1 MLRAKLIQVLGSP
14 DYRAQLI
21 TNWQS
26 TDDIVK
32 AISTQHKAN
41 RTEAK
46 KICKYFDKGNERD
59 TAKAIFN
66 FLKTETTYER
76 EPNSKQ
82 TTKTIKRFLADG
94 KGDCKHYTLF
104 INNILEACGYSPV
117 YRFAGYS
124 RDGFTHTY
132 SYLPKTDT
140 VVDAVLSSF
149 DTEKNPTIK
158 KDMSLY
164 SLSGVEPTQDEITGV
179 NFSKITSNLKKAQAK
194 SSNVVKKAVKDIPQ
208 ATQKLAQATKTVSL
222 APSRVAFVG
231 LVKLNGLGLASSLK
245 TLYDKKGRGGL
256 DWWKQLGGNTDD
268 LIKAIEGGSKKK
280 KLLAGIQ
287 EENDSRREIFDGYSG
302 DGVYMGEPLTIA
314 GAIASATPI
323 LLKAK
328 EILAKSGIKTEDIA
342 KISSAV
348 KKGSEDF
355 KTLTGK
361 SVTDVIFKKDAG
373 TDKTSKASY
382 SSADLVDTAYT
393 DAKKVVEGAVANATG
408 TDISTIRQIALDKP
422 LPAEPTLKKSVP
434 SSPVEFPKLS
444 QKVILIGAGVV
455 ALYFILRNKA

>member
-1 MLRAKLIQVLGSP
+1 MLRPKLIAVLGSP
-14 DYRAQLI
+14 NYRASLI

-140 VVDAVLSSF
+140 VVDAVLTSF
-149 DTEKNPTIK
+149 DTEKTPTIK

-164 SLSGVEPTQDEITGV
+164 SLSGIEPEQDEITGV
-179 NFSKITSNLKKAQAK
+179 NFTKIASNLKKAQAK
-194 SSNVVKKAVKDIPQ
+194 SSNVVKKAVQDIPK
-208 ATQKLAQATKTVSL
+208 AAEKLAQGGKTLSL
-222 APSRVAFVG
+222 APARVSFMG
-231 LVKLNGLGLASSLK
+231 LVKINGLGLASNLK
-245 TLYDKKGRGGL
+245 SLYDKKGREGL
-256 DWWKQLGGNTDD
+256 DFWKKLGGNTDD
-268 LIKAIEGGSKKK
+268 LIKAIQDGATKKK
-280 KLLAGIQ
+280 ILAGV
-287 EENDSRREIFDGYSG
+287 EEERASEREIFDGYSG
-302 DGVYMGEPLTIA
+302 DGVDTMGAVGIA
-314 GAIASATPI
+314 AAVASATPI
-323 LLKAK
+323 LLQVKNILNKA
-328 EILAKSGIKTEDIA
+328 GIKVEDVAI
-342 KISSAV
+342 ISNAV
-348 KKGSEDF
+348 KKGTEDF
-355 KTLTGK
+355 KKLTGH
-361 SVTDVIFKKDAG
+361 SVTDIVFKKETG
-373 TDKTSKASY
+373 TESKSQTVY
-382 SSADLVDTAYT
+382 KKGDVMPLNLT
-393 DAKKVVEGAVANATG
+393 DAKTVVEAAVAKATG
-408 TDISTIRQIALDKP
+408 TDIATIKDIAVSEKM
-422 LPAEPTLKKSVP
+422 AVEPTVKKATP
-434 SSPVEFPKLS
+434 SSSFEFPKLS
-444 QKVILIGAGVV
+444 QKVILIGATVV
-455 ALYFILRNKA
+455 ALFFVLRKKA